1 MQLPKFVLADNSDFP
16 EDIFVIHLDFP
27 RFIINLKDDEVEFLE
42 DLEGE
47 DETELESEMEH
58 LITVSYTHL
67 DVYKRQMI
75 AKQFNITTQQL
86 YRIRTGENWGH
97 IKV

>member
-16 EDIFVIHLDFP
+16 EDIFIIHLDFP

-58 LITVSYTHL
+58 LITLAEEFY
-67 DVYKRQMI
+67 DKEMEGY
-75 AKQFNITTQQL
+75 
-86 YRIRTGENWGH
+86 EE
-97 IKV
+97 

>member
-47 DETELESEMEH
+47 DETELEGEMEH
-58 LITVSYTHL
+58 LIILAGEFYDKEVSSY
-67 DVYKRQMI
+67 D
-75 AKQFNITTQQL
+75 
-86 YRIRTGENWGH
+86 EE
-97 IKV
+97 